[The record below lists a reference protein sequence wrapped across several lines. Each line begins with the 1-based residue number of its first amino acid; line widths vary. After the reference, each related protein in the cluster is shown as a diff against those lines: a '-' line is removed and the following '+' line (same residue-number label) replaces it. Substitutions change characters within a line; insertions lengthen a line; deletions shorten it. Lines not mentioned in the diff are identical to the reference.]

1 MKVFKKKVM
10 EGSKNVLI
18 TEPQYAMALTFM
30 LGGGLITT
38 QEVKEFAKLTRNE
51 KCKDG
56 IVFTFEDGELAV
68 YAYNDVPETIT
79 ISLSDAIHNSLGVAV
94 YSHEE
99 LLEYLEEAERCGIS
113 YNRLAGIIEDADEI
127 FNNLMGVEIN
137 VKTGKV
143 SAIDMTTDEEDNEE
157 EFDLNTEVSKIL
169 SDMIGQEISVVRKN
183 DGKFYYEPVANDKYY
198 TLSEEQL
205 FILSR
210 LLTLINNQ

>member
-10 EGSKNVLI
+10 EGSKKVLI

-38 QEVKEFAKLTRNE
+38 QEVKEFAKLTTNE

-56 IVFTFEDGELAV
+56 IVFTFEDDELAV
-68 YAYNDVPETIT
+68 YAYNDFPEIIT

-99 LLEYLEEAERCGIS
+99 LLEYLEEAKKCGFS
-113 YNRLAGIIEDADEI
+113 YNGLVGIIEDADEI
-127 FNNLMGVEIN
+127 LNNLMGVEIN

-143 SAIDMTTDEEDNEE
+143 SAIDMVTDEEDNEE

-198 TLSEEQL
+198 TLNEEQL
-205 FILSR
+205 LILSR
-210 LLTLINNQ
+210 LLTLINN

>member
-10 EGSKNVLI
+10 EGSKKVLI
-18 TEPQYAMALTFM
+18 TKPQYAMALTLM

-38 QEVKEFAKLTRNE
+38 QEVEEFAKLTTNE

-68 YAYNDVPETIT
+68 YAYNNAPETT

-99 LLEYLEEAERCGIS
+99 LLEYLEEAEKCGFS
-113 YNRLAGIIEDADEI
+113 YSGLVRMIEDADEI
-127 FNNLMGVEIN
+127 LNNLMGVEIN

-143 SAIDMTTDEEDNEE
+143 SAIDMITDEEDNEE

-183 DGKFYYEPVANDKYY
+183 DGKFYYEPVINDKYY
-198 TLSEEQL
+198 TLNEEQL
-205 FILSR
+205 LTLSR

>member
-10 EGSKNVLI
+10 EGSKKVLI
-18 TEPQYAMALTFM
+18 TEPQYAMALTLM
-30 LGGGLITT
+30 LGGGLMTT
-38 QEVKEFAKLTRNE
+38 QEVKEFVKLTKNE

-94 YSHEE
+94 YSHEG
-99 LLEYLEEAERCGIS
+99 LLEYLEEAKKCGFS
-113 YNRLAGIIEDADEI
+113 YNGLVGIIEDADEI
-127 FNNLMGVEIN
+127 LNNLMGVEIN

-143 SAIDMTTDEEDNEE
+143 SAIDMVTDEEE
-157 EFDLNTEVSKIL
+157 EFDLDTEVSKIL

-198 TLSEEQL
+198 TLNEEQL